1 MLKFIFF
8 GAGYCSNYII
18 PLLPKN
24 YEIICTHNLKIKN
37 NSDDQRYNIKRLC
50 FNDFLKNKE
59 KLLDGASFI
68 LNSIPPT
75 EEGDIVINNLKD
87 DILKNKEKLKW
98 FGYFSSTSVYG
109 NYDGGWVDENSR
121 LLPKTS
127 RGILR
132 KKSEISHLNLFNF
145 LVYLFIFLDFQEYMA
160 RIGQSLIKYIMV
172 N

>member
-1 MLKFIFF
+1 M
-8 GAGYCSNYII
+8 
-18 PLLPKN
+18 
-24 YEIICTHNLKIKN
+24 
-37 NSDDQRYNIKRLC
+37 
-50 FNDFLKNKE
+50 KNKE

-121 LLPKTS
+121 LLPKTA

-132 KKSEISHLNLFNF
+132 KNQKLVILIFLIS

-160 RIGQSLIKYIMV
+160 RIGQSLIKYKMV